1 MSGTIYSWHGD
12 VGADVTSQ
20 GQDWVLI
27 YDTSTGRTK
36 KTRLSNVFGG
46 GTAAGVVGFYG
57 ATAVDQGTMTVAGVT
72 ALATAVISAANSATV
87 YGFSSST
94 VAIAYAKRASQIQAD
109 LKTLMQKFEST
120 GLLSIA
126 GV

>member
-1 MSGTIYSWHGD
+1 MAGTIYSWH
-12 VGADVTSQ
+12 ADVTSDATSQ

-46 GTAAGVVGFYG
+46 GTAAGLVGFYG
-57 ATAVDQGTMTVAGVT
+57 ATAVDQGTMTATAIT
-72 ALATAVISAANSATV
+72 ALATAVVSAANSATV
-87 YGFSSST
+87 FGWSSST
-94 VAIAYAKRASQIQAD
+94 VAVAYAKRASQIQVD

-120 GLLSIA
+120 GLLNVA